1 MIQDVLSEALVEV
14 DVQVS
19 SWQECVRYLG
29 QKLVKEEKIKEAFI
43 DSMIDTVNELGP
55 YMILLPRLAF
65 FHGKPG
71 ELVKEPCLSFITLK
85 EEVAFTEFDGQKIKC
100 AFAFGA
106 VDRDSHMQMLMQVAQ
121 LLQDEAFIKLVMNNG
136 SKIDI
141 MKKIQEY

>member
-1 MIQDVLSEALVEV
+1 MIRDVLVDELVEV
-14 DVQVS
+14 DVDVS

-29 QKLVKEEKIKEAFI
+29 QKLVKAEKIKEAFI

-85 EEVAFTEFDGQKIKC
+85 EEVTFEEFEGQKIKC

-106 VDRDSHMQMLMQVAQ
+106 VDSDSHMQMLMQVAQ
-121 LLQDEAFIKLVMNNG
+121 ILQDEAFIDLVMNNG
-136 SKIDI
+136 SKSDI